1 MSLEQVIYTYPKQD
15 RFEVLKQQG
24 LNGSSDDYGYIPP
37 INKIIYYEEL
47 WEIRILCII
56 WSSEGQ

>member
-1 MSLEQVIYTYPKQD
+1 MSLEQVIYTYLKQD

-24 LNGSSDDYGYIPP
+24 LNGSRDDYGYIPP

-47 WEIRILCII
+47 
-56 WSSEGQ
+56 